1 MKVSAAAARQALDM
15 GPANA
20 GQVASVGTAAYRQQ
34 KSGARAQTIAA
45 PPKKELLRYFS
56 GNIYLT
62 YSTANLAP

>member
-1 MKVSAAAARQALDM
+1 M